1 MGYQPLLTPW
11 PASSAGP
18 LLDAAEKERCAQ
30 AMQFRGRPPAPAP
43 APPRPRTVQRGS
55 PAELEQLFDRVL
67 QEIRERKAFLAEMQ
81 GVMRPAEFQ
90 QTANSLRREIGERVQ
105 ELQRLNQ
112 LIKEQ
117 A

>member
-1 MGYQPLLTPW
+1 MGYQPALTPW
-11 PASSAGP
+11 PAPTAGP
-18 LLDAAEKERCAQ
+18 LLDTAEKERCAQ
-30 AMQFRGRPPAPAP
+30 AMQFRGRPPVPAP
-43 APPRPRTVQRGS
+43 AAPRLCAVQRGS
-55 PAELEQLFDRVL
+55 PAELEELFDRVL

-90 QTANSLRREIGERVQ
+90 QTANRIRREIGERVQ
-105 ELQRLNQ
+105 ELQQLDQ